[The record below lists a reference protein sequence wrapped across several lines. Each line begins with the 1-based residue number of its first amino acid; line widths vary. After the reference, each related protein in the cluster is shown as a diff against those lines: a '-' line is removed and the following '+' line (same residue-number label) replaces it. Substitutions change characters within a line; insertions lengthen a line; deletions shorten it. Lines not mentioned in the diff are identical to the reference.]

1 MVQKDGVLKMR
12 KLKKLVLNAIAES
25 GITEN
30 EDKLSQ
36 TLEQKVS
43 QLNFVHFIVCLQI
56 MVSIEY

>member
-56 MVSIEY
+56 AVSIEY

>member
-12 KLKKLVLNAIAES
+12 KLKNLVLNAIAES

-56 MVSIEY
+56 AVSIEY